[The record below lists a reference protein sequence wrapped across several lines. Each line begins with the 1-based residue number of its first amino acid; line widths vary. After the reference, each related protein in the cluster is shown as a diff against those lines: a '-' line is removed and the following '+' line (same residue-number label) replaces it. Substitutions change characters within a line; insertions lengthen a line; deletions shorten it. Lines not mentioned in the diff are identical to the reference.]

1 MNKKIIII
9 VFVLIGIV
17 ILLFLFLPS
26 TTKQQETPKPSVT
39 QIPTPTIFIPQENT
53 NTLDGQL
60 RIQTQA
66 DKKFSEWQKD
76 INTKYPWYNDLPLQ
90 ENEYYIYFDL
100 DKTAFVT
107 FLYPKQSGNIS
118 IETQITKLKEKI
130 LKQLTMIGVD
140 TKNYQFFWTI
150 QPK

>member
-9 VFVLIGIV
+9 VFVLVGIV

-26 TTKQQETPKPSVT
+26 TTKQQETPKPPVT
-39 QIPTPTIFIPQENT
+39 QILTPTIFIPQENT

-76 INTKYPWYNDLPLQ
+76 INIKYPWYNDLPLQ

-100 DKTAFVT
+100 DKTAFVA

-140 TKNYQFFWTI
+140 IKNYQFIWTT